1 MIYTGNHLL
10 YTRPS
15 LRVVDGSLHRP
26 PIERTDISFPHFLL
40 WRFVTNGQS
49 DDDNSLKT
57 WHPLSYVPVFHNIRH
72 NMRGEIYSANVVAPP
87 YGYCWSF
94 YCCLSKKGVCRCSAS
109 CAAGVIESISPVSP
123 LSLQE
128 HIHSPTLY
136 PSLTP
141 FYRHPF
147 KNMDGFSF
155 QYSPFSHPSRHLR
168 LQTLQILSGMEHYSA
183 IFQGWY
189 LVQNWMGTLS
199 TPTVLTAFPHPCP
212 LIQVPLGHGSQ
223 KNEATK
229 ELEIDSEVGLTFGQQ
244 ISTTSSGASLEL
256 QRRSQLRFPWY
267 KYL

>member
-1 MIYTGNHLL
+1 
-10 YTRPS
+10 
-15 LRVVDGSLHRP
+15 
-26 PIERTDISFPHFLL
+26 
-40 WRFVTNGQS
+40 
-49 DDDNSLKT
+49 
-57 WHPLSYVPVFHNIRH
+57 
-72 NMRGEIYSANVVAPP
+72 MRGKIYSANVAPP

-109 CAAGVIESISPVSP
+109 CAAGVIESIWPVSP

-183 IFQGWY
+183 IFQG
-189 LVQNWMGTLS
+189 LVSRSKLNGYTFDPDS
-199 TPTVLTAFPHPCP
+199 FDSFSPTRALPFKSR
-212 LIQVPLGHGSQ
+212 LGMVPRKTRPQ
-223 KNEATK
+223 KSWK
-229 ELEIDSEVGLTFGQQ
+229 
-244 ISTTSSGASLEL
+244 
-256 QRRSQLRFPWY
+256 
-267 KYL
+267 